1 MANSLSRELRGF
13 NLIGGIALIYAAA
26 VAAVLGTTGHIDLLT
41 SFGIAKTIGVIWMS
55 AGAFVF
61 IVYAADLLV
70 RRRPDRPLQV
80 LVEDMKAHVLRAD
93 WLLARAAVVIG
104 FGALLLFFNPFKIM
118 IAHLRGFPLDHALVA
133 IDRALFLGTDPWR
146 LTHALFG
153 VHATAFFQFAYST
166 WFAMMWLSL
175 VYLLLRPELI
185 RFRLQYLLAFI
196 LTWILVGS
204 VAAFLLASAGP
215 CYYERAFGDPTF
227 APLMTRLELLAR
239 DVEAMGL
246 GTWGFDVQDKLWAAY
261 AGNEGMFGGGISA
274 MPSIHVAVA
283 TLMAIGAHSLSRR
296 AGWLLGGFAVII
308 WIASIHL
315 GWHYAVDG
323 IVAAAMTWAIWR
335 WSGHLVERYVLRG
348 AAEPALAPVRALAE

>member
-1 MANSLSRELRGF
+1 MANGFTRELRGF
-13 NLIGGIALIYAAA
+13 NLIGLIALAYGAIVTAVIAA
-26 VAAVLGTTGHIDLLT
+26 TGHLELLIY
-41 SFGIAKTIGVIWMS
+41 FKLMKMIGVIWLS
-55 AGAFVF
+55 AFAFVF
-61 IVYAADLLV
+61 IVYAADLLL
-70 RRRPDRPLQV
+70 RRRPARPL
-80 LVEDMKAHVLRAD
+80 LALAEDLKAHVLRGD
-93 WLLARAAVVIG
+93 WLLARAAVVVG

-133 IDRALFLGTDPWR
+133 IDRALFLGVDPWR
-146 LTHALFG
+146 VTHALFG

-166 WFAMMWLSL
+166 WFVMMWLSL
-175 VYLLLRPELI
+175 VYLLLRPELV
-185 RFRLQYLLAFI
+185 RFRLQYLLAFL

-204 VAAFLLASAGP
+204 VAAYLLASAGP

-227 APLMTRLELLAR
+227 APLMARLDVLAAE
-239 DVEAMGL
+239 VEAMGL

-296 AGWLLGGFAVII
+296 AGWLLGGFAFVI
-308 WIASIHL
+308 WVASIHL

-323 IVAAAMTWAIWR
+323 IVAAAMTWGIWR
-335 WSGHLVERYVLRG
+335 WSGRIVERHILRD
-348 AAEPALAPVRALAE
+348 AATPALAPARVLAE